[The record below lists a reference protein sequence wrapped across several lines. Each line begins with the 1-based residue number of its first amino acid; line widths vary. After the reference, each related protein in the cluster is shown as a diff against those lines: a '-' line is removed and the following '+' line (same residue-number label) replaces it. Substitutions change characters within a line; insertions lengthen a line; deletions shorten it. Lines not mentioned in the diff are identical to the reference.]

1 MKVLCI
7 DPGEVHIG
15 VAISDES
22 GTLARPLTILRH
34 VSRQID
40 SMGITE
46 LAQIN
51 QVGLIIIGIPLD
63 SEGRVGPKARSA
75 MRLAETMKTLT
86 EIPIILW
93 DESYSSQKAA
103 EIRISSGAGRKERS
117 KPLDDLAAAVILQDY
132 LDAHSSEKQV

>member
-46 LAQIN
+46 LAQLN
-51 QVGLIIIGIPLD
+51 QVGLIIIGIPLNSD
-63 SEGRVGPKARSA
+63 GVVGPKARSA

-103 EIRISSGAGRKERS
+103 EIRIARGTGRKERS